1 MVFDQKND
9 RNIIG
14 RQDMEIYFSQENEN
28 EEFFSSFRAVCSL
41 LFFYC
46 YCSLRNKNIYSGKP
60 FDDRKK

>member
-28 EEFFSSFRAVCSL
+28 EEFFSSFRAVCSF
-41 LFFYC
+41 LFF
-46 YCSLRNKNIYSGKP
+46 IVIVV
-60 FDDRKK
+60 